1 MYMYIPLML
10 DTYPGKAC
18 PAISTLV
25 IIFHIS
31 NQLGLRCSDPFKSSP
46 GSHSLLVS
54 DSIGTTSSCSV
65 LAFPLSVSLV
75 SSCLHCLTMAW
86 HKSDNCYKK
95 YHDQYINVQAT
106 WHIDHGTFCSSYQ
119 SYAMPW

>member
-54 DSIGTTSSCSV
+54 DSIGTTSTVAVNKKFTFRIRTTIVVRTENLRSRSTQFLRSTIADSAIIAV
-65 LAFPLSVSLV
+65 PSKWLNSPTFISG
-75 SSCLHCLTMAW
+75 
-86 HKSDNCYKK
+86 YK
-95 YHDQYINVQAT
+95 
-106 WHIDHGTFCSSYQ
+106 
-119 SYAMPW
+119 